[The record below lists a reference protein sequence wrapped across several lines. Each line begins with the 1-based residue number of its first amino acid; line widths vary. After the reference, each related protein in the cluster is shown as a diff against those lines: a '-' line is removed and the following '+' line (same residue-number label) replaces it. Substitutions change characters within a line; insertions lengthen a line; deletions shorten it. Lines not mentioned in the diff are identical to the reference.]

1 MSLAGSTIQKSQG
14 STIRAMYAA
23 AALAPVG
30 ASGMGAAMS
39 FSPVLGTGLALAAG
53 GAGVYDVASASP
65 ADAPSAES
73 LGSNESPMNSASKQ
87 PSTPE
92 DDPKTNQ

>member
-1 MSLAGSTIQKSQG
+1 MQDAQG
-14 STIRAMYAA
+14 STTGGLDIA

-30 ASGMGAAMS
+30 ASVMGAARG
-39 FSPVLGTGLALAAG
+39 FSPVLGTRLALAAG
-53 GAGVYDVASASP
+53 GAGLYDVASALP

-73 LGSNESPMNSASKQ
+73 PGSNESPTNSASKQ

-92 DDPKTNQ
+92 DDPKINQ